1 MSKMPTKR
9 RTTRNLPS
17 KKRESAV
24 LKDMSPEEL
33 KRREGIDLM
42 LKDFDKQVDA
52 RIAEMEAD
60 MESTIKSIHTLY
72 KVELIKLPSS
82 IKNMKWTD
90 YVSQCREDGSYPL
103 ALTSAME
110 KVVEDVTSTVDPK
123 LSTIKTTKKPST
135 KSKRASRSSKASS
148 DLATPAPSSSRI
160 ARSKK
165 GSSSLAT
172 PSGAPPPAMGRT
184 PFITPR
190 FNTAT
195 PLSRTV
201 SRVAR
206 PNETL
211 VSLSGSPV
219 VPLALKSKAAKAEAE
234 GNALIP
240 LGKGQTLNV
249 PMNPDLADQE
259 GYELDDDAREKIA
272 AIHASLGNLLK
283 IREKTSVSSD
293 EY

>member
-1 MSKMPTKR
+1 MGLSKMPTKR

-72 KVELIKLPSS
+72 KVELIKLPNS
-82 IKNMKWTD
+82 IKN
-90 YVSQCREDGSYPL
+90 
-103 ALTSAME
+103 
-110 KVVEDVTSTVDPK
+110 
-123 LSTIKTTKKPST
+123 PST

-148 DLATPAPSSSRI
+148 DLATPAPTSSRI

-165 GSSSLAT
+165 GSLAT

-201 SRVAR
+201 SRAAR

>member
-1 MSKMPTKR
+1 MPTKR
-9 RTTRNLPS
+9 RTTRNVPS

-24 LKDMSPEEL
+24 LKDLSPEEL
-33 KRREGIDLM
+33 KRREGIDLV
-42 LKDFDKQVDA
+42 LKDFDKQVEA

-90 YVSQCREDGSYPL
+90 YVSQCREDGSYPF

-135 KSKRASRSSKASS
+135 KSKRSSRSSKAASV
-148 DLATPAPSSSRI
+148 LATPAPSSSRT

-165 GSSSLAT
+165 GSGSLAT

-195 PLSRTV
+195 PFSRTV

-211 VSLSGSPV
+211 VSLGGSPV

>member
-1 MSKMPTKR
+1 MPTKR
-9 RTTRNLPS
+9 RTTRNVPS

-24 LKDMSPEEL
+24 LKDLSPEEL
-33 KRREGIDLM
+33 KRREGIDLV
-42 LKDFDKQVDA
+42 LKDFDKQVEA

-90 YVSQCREDGSYPL
+90 YVSQCREDGSYPF

-135 KSKRASRSSKASS
+135 KSKRSSRSSKASS
-148 DLATPAPSSSRI
+148 DLATPATSSSRT

-165 GSSSLAT
+165 GSGSLAT
-172 PSGAPPPAMGRT
+172 PSASGAPPPAMGRT

-195 PLSRTV
+195 PLCRTV

>member
-1 MSKMPTKR
+1 MGLSKMPTKR

-103 ALTSAME
+103 ALSSAME
-110 KVVEDVTSTVDPK
+110 KVVEDVTSTVQPK
-123 LSTIKTTKKPST
+123 LSSIKTTKKPST
-135 KSKRASRSSKASS
+135 KSKRSSRSSKAMS
-148 DLATPAPSSSRI
+148 DLATPATSSYRTR
-160 ARSKK
+160 RSK
-165 GSSSLAT
+165 AT
-172 PSGAPPPAMGRT
+172 PSGAPPPALGR
-184 PFITPR
+184 
-190 FNTAT
+190 
-195 PLSRTV
+195 
-201 SRVAR
+201 
-206 PNETL
+206 
-211 VSLSGSPV
+211 
-219 VPLALKSKAAKAEAE
+219 
-234 GNALIP
+234 
-240 LGKGQTLNV
+240 
-249 PMNPDLADQE
+249 
-259 GYELDDDAREKIA
+259 
-272 AIHASLGNLLK
+272 
-283 IREKTSVSSD
+283 
-293 EY
+293 